1 MQKYLVA
8 SVYRDQGDEGTPTF
22 CDPQIVWGV
31 SAKSACKAGRYPN
44 STDKEGQLW
53 GAPEALAIVCPDGKL
68 SYLSHYDYRMVDE
81 TYNKAIDY
89 TNEAAPSWDILKF
102 IERISTEPA
111 PRGPWLRNTLKVL
124 DNSFVT
130 TNFNQ
135 HGVTES
141 IVANEGW
148 LYCGEPLA
156 VAPTQ
161 LKGVNWDDVTDDMVE
176 KFLQQLSDS
185 FSLHAAYNAINL
197 LASFKYND
205 TSLERQEKAKECLEK
220 LLPDSVEAFFEG
232 LAINIPTEER
242 LKAIKYRMIEYITN
256 L

>member
-1 MQKYLVA
+1 MQRYLVA

-44 STDKEGQLW
+44 STDKEGRLW
-53 GAPEALAIVCPDGKL
+53 GAPEALAIVCPDGRL
-68 SYLSHYDYRMVDE
+68 SYLTHYCYRLVDE
-81 TYNKAIDY
+81 AHSKAIDY

-102 IERISTEPA
+102 IERILTEPA
-111 PRGPWLRNTLKVL
+111 PRGPWLRNKLKFL
-124 DNSFVT
+124 GKSFVKT
-130 TNFNQ
+130 KFNMP
-135 HGVTES
+135 GVTES

-161 LKGVNWDDVTDDMVE
+161 LQGVDWEDVTDEMVD
-176 KFLQQLSDS
+176 KLFDQLINS
-185 FSLHAAYNAINL
+185 FSAIENSKALHMLSSI
-197 LASFKYND
+197 KYDN
-205 TSLERQEKAKECLEK
+205 TSLERQKAIVDCMEK
-220 LLPDSVEAFFEG
+220 LLPESVEAFTEG
-232 LAINIPTEER
+232 PVVNIPIAER
-242 LKAIKYRMIEYITN
+242 LMLMKSSMLEHIAN